1 MSESEYRPP
10 FTINDA
16 IVDLVS
22 HASYE
27 LGRASVMMRGDHSVY
42 LRRQNRIRTVHSSL
56 TIEHNTL
63 TLGQVTA
70 ILDGK
75 RVLGDPREIHE
86 VKNAFDAYDL
96 LVDTDPMSVKA
107 LLAVH
112 RAMMDD
118 LADEAGMFRTQGVGI
133 FDGDQ
138 LVHMAPPAEFVAGQI
153 GDLIAWYGESTLPPL
168 VKSAVFHYEFEFIH
182 SFQDGNGRMGRFWH
196 TALLGR
202 WNPVFYWLPVEE
214 LIQKNQQGYYDALGT
229 ADARADSSGFVEFM
243 LGLFVDALE
252 EAGSASEPSAEMST
266 PEDAAAGKHASDI
279 LAELGRSW
287 PELADVLH
295 DLSEPDRQVLAYLYE
310 HGPSRPA
317 EISSEL
323 QIPSRSLQRINGHL
337 TELGLVQAQGK
348 SSGRRY
354 SIKRHEAEEGN

>member
-1 MSESEYRPP
+1 MSESEYKPP

-27 LGRASVMMRGDHSVY
+27 LGRASVMMQSDHSVH

-56 TIEHNTL
+56 AIEHNTL

-75 RVLGDPREIHE
+75 RVLGDPREIRE

-96 LVDTDPMSVKA
+96 LVDIDPMSVKA

-118 LADEAGMFRTQGVGI
+118 LAAEAGMFRTQGVGI

-138 LVHMAPPAEFVAGQI
+138 LVHMAPPAELVAGQVS
-153 GDLIAWYGESTLPPL
+153 DLIAWYGESTLPPL

-182 SFQDGNGRMGRFWH
+182 PFQDGNGRIGRFWH
-196 TALLGR
+196 TALLGQ
-202 WNPVFYWLPVEE
+202 WDPVFYWLPVEE

-229 ADARADSSGFVEFM
+229 ADRRADSSGFVEFM
-243 LGLFVDALE
+243 LGLFVDALK
-252 EAGSASEPSAEMST
+252 EAGFASKPPAGVSASEDT
-266 PEDAAAGKHASDI
+266 KASKYAPDI
-279 LAELGRSW
+279 LAELGRTW
-287 PELADVLH
+287 PELVDTLH
-295 DLSEPDRQVLAYLYE
+295 DLSEPDRRVLAYLHE

-323 QIPSRSLQRINGHL
+323 QIPSRSLQRVNGHL
-337 TELGLVQAQGK
+337 VELGLTQAQGK

-354 SIKRHEAEEGN
+354 SIKRHGAGEEN

>member
-1 MSESEYRPP
+1 MSESEYKPP
-10 FTINDA
+10 FTMSDE

-27 LGRASVMMRGDHSVY
+27 LGRASVMMQDDHSVH

-56 TIEHNTL
+56 AIEHNTL

-75 RVLGDPREIHE
+75 RVLGDPREICE

-96 LVDTDPMSVKA
+96 LVDTDPMSVKD

-112 RAMMDD
+112 HAMMDD
-118 LADEAGMFRTQGVGI
+118 LAEEAGMFRTQGVGI

-138 LVHMAPPAEFVAGQI
+138 LVHMVPPAEFVAGQI
-153 GDLIAWYGESTLPPL
+153 SDLIAWYGESTLPPL

-182 SFQDGNGRMGRFWH
+182 PFQDGNGRMGRFWH

-229 ADARADSSGFVEFM
+229 ADAQADSSGFVEFM
-243 LGLFVDALE
+243 LGLFVGALE
-252 EAGSASEPSAEMST
+252 EVGSASEHTAEVSV
-266 PEDAAAGKHASDI
+266 PDAALVSKHTPDI

-287 PELADVLH
+287 PELADVLY
-295 DLSEPDRQVLAYLYE
+295 DLSEPDRQVLAYLHE

-354 SIKRHEAEEGN
+354 SIKRHGAGEEN

>member
-1 MSESEYRPP
+1 MSESEYKPP
-10 FTINDA
+10 FTMSDA

-27 LGRASVMMRGDHSVY
+27 LGRASVMMQGDHSVH

-56 TIEHNTL
+56 AIEHNTL

-75 RVLGDPREIHE
+75 RVLGDPREIRE

-118 LADEAGMFRTQGVGI
+118 LAGEAGMFRTQGVGI

-153 GDLIAWYGESTLPPL
+153 GDLIAWYGGSTLPPL

-182 SFQDGNGRMGRFWH
+182 PFQDGNGRIGRFWH

-229 ADARADSSGFVEFM
+229 ADRRADSLGFVEFM
-243 LGLFVDALE
+243 LGLFVDALK
-252 EAGSASEPSAEMST
+252 EAGSASEHTAGVSAS
-266 PEDAAAGKHASDI
+266 EDTKASKHAPDI
-279 LAELGRSW
+279 LAELGRTW
-287 PELADVLH
+287 PELADVLQN
-295 DLSEPDRQVLAYLYE
+295 LSKPDRQVLSYLHE
-310 HGPSRPA
+310 HGLSRPA

-354 SIKRHEAEEGN
+354 SIKRRANREEN

>member
-1 MSESEYRPP
+1 MSESEYKPP
-10 FTINDA
+10 FTMSDA

-27 LGRASVMMRGDHSVY
+27 LGRASVMMQGDHSVH

-56 TIEHNTL
+56 AIEHNTL

-75 RVLGDPREIHE
+75 RVLGDPREIRE
-86 VKNAFDAYDL
+86 VKNAFVAYDL
-96 LVDTDPMSVKA
+96 LVDTDPMSAKA
-107 LLAVH
+107 LLKVH

-118 LADEAGMFRTQGVGI
+118 LASEAGVFRTQGVGI

-138 LVHMAPPAEFVAGQI
+138 LVHMAPPAELVAGQI
-153 GDLIAWYGESTLPPL
+153 SDLIAWYGESTLHPL

-182 SFQDGNGRMGRFWH
+182 PFQDGNGRMGRFWH

-229 ADARADSSGFVEFM
+229 ADVRAESSGFVEFM

-252 EAGSASEPSAEMST
+252 EAGSASEPPVGVNALDVVE
-266 PEDAAAGKHASDI
+266 ASRRAPDI

-287 PELADVLH
+287 PELAEVLH
-295 DLSEPDRQVLAYLYE
+295 DLSEPDRRVLAYLHE

-323 QIPSRSLQRINGHL
+323 QIPSRSLQRVNGHL
-337 TELGLVQAQGK
+337 VELGLTQAQGK

-354 SIKRHEAEEGN
+354 SIKRHENREEN